1 MGYTLSPIGG
11 AGAQFFDNS
20 GVILSGGKLYTYL
33 AGTTTPIATVTSP
46 AGTTNNTNPI
56 ILDAA
61 GRPPQ
66 EIWLSMTYAYKFILK
81 DANDVQIASYDNIPG
96 LPQPPLVNDASSV
109 SYEQGFSVTAGAFVV
124 GKTYLITS
132 VGTTNFQTI
141 GASTNA
147 PGIYFTATGAGTG
160 TGTAL
165 LVRTV
170 QNKLQESVSVKD
182 FGAVGN
188 GTTDDTAAIQAAINS
203 GAKRIYL
210 PAGTYRTTATIN
222 VISRDLVIYGDG
234 VSGTIILPD
243 LSVLIGIQIGG
254 DTISDTSYFVL
265 LQDLTVSRATGT
277 PPTNSIGISW
287 WNYNYGTEINVR
299 STRHYYCRKITSAIF
314 PTTGFITIGYKA
326 FTTYADNATR
336 AYTCIENTA
345 EAHFDMIEMGLN
357 GGESYAPLYC
367 IEIKGE
373 ANDVI
378 VANSNLIPRGPNS
391 STTTSMV
398 GFIDFVNTSGLF
410 NFNNCNIENAL
421 HGFVSNSGTAL
432 VNELAVLGGRYAVTG
447 DAVIFDAATE
457 VRASQF
463 TAMKCATAFKL
474 TKPIWTTV
482 NGCLFNSVVLVGGTG
497 ANLTF
502 NDNTVLGATTI
513 SGAWDQLTLIAN
525 QFNFTPTFTATGT
538 YTQIDNLT
546 FDWRS
551 GEVEIDANGNVAL
564 TDGSLNIGTTTP
576 NTDVRTQL
584 YITHPG
590 NAAPGVV
597 VKNTNPTPTLDTV
610 QLLQNAAAS
619 SSWTF
624 AGFYSDVLLGAAR
637 QFAFYGNG
645 NGKCNGA
652 WTGGGADYAEYFE
665 WADGNPLND
674 DRRGYTV
681 AFVGDKIKIAEVG
694 DVVVGVVSATPSV
707 VGNAAWNTWQ
717 GKFLMDDFGVAIK
730 DVDGRPMLNP
740 AFDENEVYVPREDR
754 KEWSPIGLVGKLRV
768 RKDQVTNPNWVKLRS
783 VSNAI
788 DEWLVK

>member
-1 MGYTLSPIGG
+1 MAFTLSPIGG
-11 AGAQFFDNS
+11 AGAQFFDNN

-81 DANDVQIASYDNIPG
+81 DFNDVQIASYDNIPG

-109 SYEQGFSVTAGAFVV
+109 SYEQGYTSTAGSFII
-124 GKTYLITS
+124 GRTYLIVT
-132 VGTTNFQTI
+132 VGTTNFQAI
-141 GASTNA
+141 GASLNA
-147 PGIYFTATGAGTG
+147 PGIYFTATGVGSG
-160 TGTAL
+160 DGTAQ

-170 QNKLQESVSVKD
+170 QSKLQESVSVKD

-188 GTTDDTAAIQAAINS
+188 GTADDTAPIQAAINS

-210 PAGTYRTTATIN
+210 PAGTYRTTARLD

-234 VSGTIILPD
+234 VNGTIILPD
-243 LSVLIGIQIGG
+243 LSVAIGLQIGG
-254 DTISDTSYFVL
+254 DTIADTSYFVL
-265 LQDLTVSRATGT
+265 LQDFTVSRAAGT
-277 PPTNSIGISW
+277 PPTSSIGINW

-299 STRHYYCRKITSAIF
+299 STRHYYCRKLTSAIF

-336 AYTCIENTA
+336 AYTCVEHTA
-345 EAHFDMIEMGLN
+345 EAHFDMVEMGLN
-357 GGESYAPLYC
+357 GGEAYSPLYC
-367 IEIKGE
+367 IEITGE

-378 VANSNLIPRGPNS
+378 VANSNLIPRGPS
-391 STTTSMV
+391 AVSITSMV
-398 GFIDFVNTSGLF
+398 GFIDYVNTSGVM
-410 NFNNCNIENAL
+410 NFINCNIENAL
-421 HGFVSNSGTAL
+421 HGFVSNSGTPL
-432 VNELAVLGGRYAVTG
+432 VNELSVLNGRYALAG

-463 TAMKCATAFKL
+463 TAMKTASAFKL

-482 NGCLFNSVVLVGGTG
+482 NGCLFNSVELVGGTG

-525 QFNFTPTFTATGT
+525 QFNSAPTFTATGT

-564 TDGSLNIGTTTP
+564 TDGSLNIGATTP

-624 AGFYSDVLLGAAR
+624 AGFYSDVLLGAAK

-665 WADGNPLND
+665 WQDGNPFNE
-674 DRRGYTV
+674 DRRGISV
-681 AFVGDKIKIAEVG
+681 AMIGEKIKIAEPT
-694 DVVVGVVSATPSV
+694 DTPIGVISSNPSI
-707 VGNAAWNTWQ
+707 VGNAAWNHWQ
-717 GKFLMDDFGVAIK
+717 GRFLRDDFGTIK
-730 DVDGRPMLNP
+730 VDAQGKSMINP
-740 AFDENEVYVPREDR
+740 QYDSQIDYVPREQR
-754 KEWSPIGLVGKLRV
+754 KEWDMVGLIGKISV
-768 RKDQVTNPNWVKLRS
+768 RKGQQTGASWIKLKDIS
-783 VSNAI
+783 ANVE
-788 DEWLVK
+788 EWLIR